1 MIDPALLRP
10 GRFDELVYV
19 GPPDEE
25 GRRLILGIHPRN
37 MPLAKDVDLEAI
49 ARETERF
56 TGADLED
63 VVRRA
68 GLVAIRRDGEK
79 ASEVTAADFAEALED
94 SRPTVTEQMEADYEA
109 MQGEL
114 KKRAMEVQ
122 PMGFITAGMVE
133 STREKKHP

>member
-1 MIDPALLRP
+1 
-10 GRFDELVYV
+10 LVYV
-19 GPPDEE
+19 GPPNEE
-25 GRRLILGIHPRN
+25 GRRLILGIHTRN
-37 MPLAKDVDLEAI
+37 MPLAKDVDLDAV
-49 ARETERF
+49 AAQTERY
-56 TGADLED
+56 TGADLQD

-79 ASEVTAADFAEALED
+79 ATEVTAADFAEALED
-94 SRPTVTEQMEADYEA
+94 SRPTVTEQMEADYQA